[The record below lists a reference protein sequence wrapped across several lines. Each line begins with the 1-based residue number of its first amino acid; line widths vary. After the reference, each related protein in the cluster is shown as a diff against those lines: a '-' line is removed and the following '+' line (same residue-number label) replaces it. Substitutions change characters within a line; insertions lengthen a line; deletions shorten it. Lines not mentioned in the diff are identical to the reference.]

1 MPMSALEIRLASQL
15 AARGQ
20 KNSKDEAR
28 RLLKERGHVDAQGN
42 LTKLGRQRQAMGAD
56 GRAKDR
62 AARASNG
69 RHKPAD
75 YDYDPKT
82 NLATLK

>member
-1 MPMSALEIRLASQL
+1 MSALEIRLASQL
-15 AARGQ
+15 AARGS

-28 RLLKERGHVDAQGN
+28 KLLQERGQMDGKGN
-42 LTKLGRQRQAMGAD
+42 LTKLGKQRDRLGPD

-62 AARASNG
+62 AARASDG
-69 RHKPAD
+69 RHKPSD
-75 YDYDPKT
+75 YSYDPHT